1 MRILILCI
9 FLISCNPQNRLN
21 RKVKRAENFAYKHG
35 LVIKDTIKVIDTVI
49 VESYIHD
56 TTSTII
62 RHDST
67 IVVNNEKVFLRYFYD
82 TLRQEI
88 YHEVECRGDT
98 IIREV
103 LVPVDKIKVIEKDN
117 RFMII
122 LIVLLAALFF
132 VILRKNYVAYNLV
145 YLRKFKTRLCS
156 IETLQD

>member
-21 RKVKRAENFAYKHG
+21 RKVRRAENYAYKHG
-35 LVIKDTIKVIDTVI
+35 LVIKDTIKVVDTVI
-49 VESYIHD
+49 VENYIHD
-56 TTSTII
+56 TTATII
-62 RHDST
+62 KQDSVT
-67 IVVNNEKVFLRYFYD
+67 IINNEKVFLRYYYD

-117 RFMII
+117 RFNII

-132 VILRKNYVAYNLV
+132 VILRRNYVA
-145 YLRKFKTRLCS
+145 
-156 IETLQD
+156 

>member
-21 RKVKRAENFAYKHG
+21 RKVKRAENYAYKHG
-35 LVIKDTIKVIDTVI
+35 LVIKDTVRVVDTVI
-49 VESYIHD
+49 VDNYIHD
-56 TTSTII
+56 TTATII
-62 RHDST
+62 KHDST

-88 YHEVECRGDT
+88 YHEVECKGDT

-103 LVPVDKIKVIEKDN
+103 LVPVDKVKVIEKDN
-117 RFMII
+117 RYMIV

-132 VILRKNYVAYNLV
+132 VVLRRNYV
-145 YLRKFKTRLCS
+145 R
-156 IETLQD
+156 